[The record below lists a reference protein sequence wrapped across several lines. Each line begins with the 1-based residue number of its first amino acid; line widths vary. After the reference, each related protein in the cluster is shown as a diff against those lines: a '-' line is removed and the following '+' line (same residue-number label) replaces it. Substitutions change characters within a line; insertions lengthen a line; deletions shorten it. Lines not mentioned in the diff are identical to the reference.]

1 VRRGGDTPNF
11 TLFLDVMSDVIP
23 VVNSAYQQANIR
35 ERKGRKGKKK
45 KKKRVQKISYLQ

>member
-35 ERKGRKGKKK
+35 ERKGKKK